1 MTQTIEYVVAV
12 KGAQQATSAIAMIE
26 KGWQHA
32 GVAASATSKAF
43 ENVALGAKNLQAKMA
58 PAAAAISGVGAAL
71 GNSTGAVGKFVNAA
85 AQGAAAFGAG
95 GPLGLAI
102 VGATLAIDAYAKA
115 TAESDKALNVWR
127 EQLSKA
133 TPAMVQT
140 RDIVKSLADEAKRLG
155 VETANAGKTQYE
167 VAIATA
173 GAEKA
178 MLEAKIATI
187 EATDRL
193 RQAAVT
199 EAQSLLESAQLRG
212 RGVEEARERLE
223 TAQTI
228 QASVRRSSEEYKT
241 QVASLEDSVWKI
253 ADAWMTVESST
264 KSAART
270 ARAAASG
277 DAIFDDSS
285 FANTDNEIE
294 AARRD
299 AADRAY
305 DRTAAMRADQINA
318 EIKMEQDRAA
328 RILDTDEMFANMRY
342 EQAKAHSERMTDL
355 LTAHG
360 ANAAAA
366 VGTFAAQAAMGQEAA
381 LENLVAAASSQAG
394 GFIMLEGGKVMATGI
409 AGMLS
414 APNPLSAAQIAGGAA
429 LVAAGAAVQTGGP
442 AAVSALM
449 GKGGSSASPTGS
461 TRDPGASP
469 RSSGTSSGTGGPM
482 VINVT
487 YGAGGPLPEDVAREI
502 HRTMRSGDRRSGR

>member
-1 MTQTIEYVVAV
+1 M
-12 KGAQQATSAIAMIE
+12 
-26 KGWQHA
+26 
-32 GVAASATSKAF
+32 
-43 ENVALGAKNLQAKMA
+43 
-58 PAAAAISGVGAAL
+58 
-71 GNSTGAVGKFVNAA
+71 
-85 AQGAAAFGAG
+85 
-95 GPLGLAI
+95 
-102 VGATLAIDAYAKA
+102 
-115 TAESDKALNVWR
+115 
-127 EQLSKA
+127 
-133 TPAMVQT
+133 
-140 RDIVKSLADEAKRLG
+140 
-155 VETANAGKTQYE
+155 
-167 VAIATA
+167 
-173 GAEKA
+173 
-178 MLEAKIATI
+178 
-187 EATDRL
+187 
-193 RQAAVT
+193 
-199 EAQSLLESAQLRG
+199 RG

-228 QASVRRSSEEYKT
+228 QAAVRRNGEEYKT

-342 EQAKAHSERMTDL
+342 EQAKAQSERMTDL

-381 LENLVAAASSQAG
+381 LENLVSAASSQAG

-429 LVAAGAAVQTGGP
+429 LVAAGAAE
-442 AAVSALM
+442 ALY
-449 GKGGSSASPTGS
+449 GVARLIKGGMLKP
-461 TRDPGASP
+461 
-469 RSSGTSSGTGGPM
+469 
-482 VINVT
+482 
-487 YGAGGPLPEDVAREI
+487 
-502 HRTMRSGDRRSGR
+502 GDRLRFNAEIQQAASSDSTSAA